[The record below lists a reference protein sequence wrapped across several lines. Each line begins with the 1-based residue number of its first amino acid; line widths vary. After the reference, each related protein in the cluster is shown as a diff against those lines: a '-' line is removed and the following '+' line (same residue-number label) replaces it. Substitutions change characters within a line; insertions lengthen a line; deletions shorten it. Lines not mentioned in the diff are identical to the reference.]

1 MLFSTPRHPLC
12 TASIDHLPSKS
23 LKPQIVRVR
32 RSKSLLA
39 NPHLDT
45 PSTQRPALPKKE
57 AATALGAY
65 RVLRVYR
72 MGCQQL
78 LDYLETGRKG
88 CSKTG
93 PEARVATHVGRPSS
107 ALKRTQAQS
116 VRGGLRSQRPR
127 KVPTIDVG
135 SVSSNSSNY

>member
-1 MLFSTPRHPLC
+1 MLFSTPRRPLC

-32 RSKSLLA
+32 RNKSLLA

-72 MGCQQL
+72 MGRQQL
-78 LDYLETGRKG
+78 LDYWEIGRKG
-88 CSKTG
+88 RSKTG
-93 PEARVATHVGRPSS
+93 PEARVATHVGRPSG
-107 ALKRTQAQS
+107 ALKRMQAQG
-116 VRGGLRSQRPR
+116 VRDELRIQCPR
-127 KVPTIDVG
+127 KLPTIGVG
-135 SVSSNSSNY
+135 SASSNSSNY